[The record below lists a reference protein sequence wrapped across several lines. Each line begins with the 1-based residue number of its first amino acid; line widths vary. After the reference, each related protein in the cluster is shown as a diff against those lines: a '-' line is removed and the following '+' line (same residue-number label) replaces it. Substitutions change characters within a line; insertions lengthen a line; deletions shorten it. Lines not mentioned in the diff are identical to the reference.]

1 MARLCPPDT
10 HTKRLETN
18 AGEKTDDKGDDTAEG
33 GERYDLSI
41 LQSLRRIMRAVDI
54 YSRKL
59 TSMHGITTPQLIC
72 LLTVKEMGPMT
83 SIAIANE
90 MHISPSTLVGILD
103 RLEAK
108 KLIERERATK
118 DRRRVYITTTARG
131 REVADTAP
139 SPLQDRLV
147 EGLDGLSERELKKMS
162 ASLKKIVGLMEAEG
176 ISAAPLLDAKEA
188 SYKRGGHH

>member
-1 MARLCPPDT
+1 MARLHPPNT
-10 HTKRLETN
+10 RTKSLETN
-18 AGEKTDDKGDDTAEG
+18 AGQKTGDKPDDAREKA
-33 GERYDLSI
+33 ERYDLSI

-72 LLTVKEMGPMT
+72 LLTVQEKGPMT
-83 SIAIANE
+83 SIAIANK

-108 KLIERERATK
+108 GLVQRERATE
-118 DRRRVYITTTARG
+118 DRRLVYITTTARG
-131 REVADTAP
+131 GEVANTAP
-139 SPLQDRLV
+139 SPLQDRLL
-147 EGLDGLSERELKKMS
+147 EGLDGLSDRELKKIS
-162 ASLKKIVGLMEAEG
+162 SSLKKIVGLMEAEG

-188 SYKRGGHH
+188 SDKGHGHH